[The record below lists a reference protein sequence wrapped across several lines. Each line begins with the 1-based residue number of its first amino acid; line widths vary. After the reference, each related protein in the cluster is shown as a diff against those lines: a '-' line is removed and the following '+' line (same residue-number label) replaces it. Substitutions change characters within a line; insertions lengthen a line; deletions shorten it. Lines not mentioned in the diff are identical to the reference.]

1 MQEARKYLNSKFSK
15 NSLSFE
21 DDSLN
26 FIETYDQIFFQNLN
40 LIYLDS
46 FDLDI
51 DNPQPSMDHC
61 LKEFLLLD
69 MRIEKGCLVAIDDTP
84 NLDAF
89 EKYMQ
94 HHFMT
99 DNSIESYGFIPGKG
113 SLILQSEIMK
123 NYKIIYQYY
132 GLLLQKIK

>member
-1 MQEARKYLNSKFSK
+1 MIKYFSK
-15 NSLSFE
+15 SK
-21 DDSLN
+21 
-26 FIETYDQIFFQNLN
+26 

-132 GLLLQKIK
+132 GLLLQKLNKTDKEYR